1 MTETLRD
8 NLKAVIVNDLTEI
21 GRLSEVIEAFI
32 ARNGLD
38 RKAAFEINL
47 ALDELLTNTISYG
60 YDDGQEHRIGIEVAF
75 VEGVIT
81 IEVEDDGR
89 AFNPFEAR
97 EPDLDA
103 DLLERPIGGLGVH
116 LVRQVIDQV
125 DYRRTD
131 GRNIV
136 TLKKHV

>member
-1 MTETLRD
+1 MAETGRD

-21 GRLSEVIEAFI
+21 GRLSEVIDEFI

-38 RKAAFEINL
+38 RKAAFEINV
-47 ALDELLTNTISYG
+47 AMDELLTNTISYG
-60 YDDGQEHRIGIEVAF
+60 YDDGQEHRIGIEVGLSD
-75 VEGVIT
+75 GVIT

-89 AFNPFEAR
+89 AFNPFDAKQPDIEA
-97 EPDLDA
+97 E
-103 DLLERPIGGLGVH
+103 LLERPIGGLGVH
-116 LVRQVIDQV
+116 LVRQLIDEV